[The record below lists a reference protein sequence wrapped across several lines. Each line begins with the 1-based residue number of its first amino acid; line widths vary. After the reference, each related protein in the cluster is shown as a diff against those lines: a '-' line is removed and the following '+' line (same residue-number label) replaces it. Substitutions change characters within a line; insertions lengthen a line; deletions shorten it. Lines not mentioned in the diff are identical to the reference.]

1 MVTWQIHVFFY
12 KITVF
17 WGGLDS
23 SQFWNGLEAEMI
35 LTCSQFLATN
45 SHIQIHYN
53 KTMLHSKTLG
63 KGDFEKEN
71 WIMMKI
77 ENNKIGLS

>member
-1 MVTWQIHVFFY
+1 
-12 KITVF
+12 
-17 WGGLDS
+17 
-23 SQFWNGLEAEMI
+23 
-35 LTCSQFLATN
+35 
-45 SHIQIHYN
+45 
-53 KTMLHSKTLG
+53 MLHSKTLG